1 MRLEDMNSLDGERLS
16 RAMMEAGVTMQQGSE
31 EFALRA
37 DSPAYK
43 AFLTLAGALLAPMDL
58 SDDEWD
64 RMMALAAVAFCIGV
78 TYATIP
84 SGKAM

>member
-16 RAMMEAGVTMQQGSE
+16 RAMMEAGVTMQQGPA

-37 DSPAYK
+37 DSPAYR

-64 RMMALAAVAFCIGV
+64 RMMGLAAVAFCIGAN
-78 TYATIP
+78 YGAMP
-84 SGKAM
+84 SGKVM